1 MNDTVHSLRE
11 ALAFYGNMQNWQDG
25 GFTRTARNTMTLIMS
40 TAMKDRGER
49 ARAALAAAPQ
59 PAPSHEDLLDKIDGL
74 ESELDSAVEVAIKRG
89 AVEWGRLNYPNHP
102 ALKDAPQPDDE
113 WPVIPDTPEERAYRK
128 GWKEGMMAGHKLV
141 PIDDPAAPHP
151 APAETDWGPDVGK
164 EVLPAYQTT
173 PADREA
179 LVDVVAEEL
188 RATLGT
194 TEATW
199 LAEDVAD
206 ALLARGQRLPAP
218 ETMAWAVVDCQG
230 AIRAAFTW
238 SVRARH
244 ERATG
249 ERVVRVAIREV
260 EGNDDAA

>member
-1 MNDTVHSLRE
+1 MSDTDHSLRE
-11 ALAFYGNMQNWQDG
+11 ALETVQQAAADLQRDMDRLAEIKATIRVNALRG
-25 GFTRTARNTMTLIMS
+25 GATTDEVE
-40 TAMKDRGER
+40 AMVRGEKSFVDFL
-49 ARAALAAAPQ
+49 AKLCDTRAALAAAPQ
-59 PAPSHEDLLDKIDGL
+59 PEDD
-74 ESELDSAVEVAIKRG
+74 
-89 AVEWGRLNYPNHP
+89 HP
-102 ALKDAPQPDDE
+102 D
-113 WPVIPDTPEERAYRK
+113 IPDTPEERAYRK
-128 GWKEGMMAGHKLV
+128 GWNEGIAEGHKLT

-206 ALLARGQRLPAP
+206 ALLARGLRLPGGD
-218 ETMAWAVVDCQG
+218 ETMAWAVV
-230 AIRAAFTW
+230 
-238 SVRARH
+238 
-244 ERATG
+244 G
-249 ERVVRVAIREV
+249 EDGKVVPASCGFDKEYVAGRVAHPWDRIVRVAIRVV
-260 EGNDDAA
+260 EGGDDAA